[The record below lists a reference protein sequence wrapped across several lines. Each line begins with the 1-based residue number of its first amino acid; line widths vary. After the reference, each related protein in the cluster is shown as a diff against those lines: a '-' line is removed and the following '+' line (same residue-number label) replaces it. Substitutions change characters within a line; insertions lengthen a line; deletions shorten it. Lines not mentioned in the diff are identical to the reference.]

1 MAEAA
6 GCFPPI
12 YASFENGIIY
22 KYAKGRV
29 ISFHDIV
36 KPEVTQEFCQKL
48 YDLHHIDVDSLQLL
62 DRTGRP
68 AKFDKSPRPLDCMND
83 LIHQIPE
90 SLENPIWNDK
100 FQRQRQQLTDKVLK
114 DETEFIKASLEEVD
128 LPVTLVHNDFHPGNI
143 LIDDNSGTITFLDME
158 LSKFSYEYIDLSGIL
173 MQRDIQVHCGQVP
186 PDVPEITDEIR
197 LQYIM
202 AYEAVGVSRGH
213 ESGNAREGKHIDL
226 LKAQMCLIDFVNAG
240 YYMTAGMAWCA
251 LDGLEAFLDIM
262 EDFKGRYYKQKM
274 NISQLLDRIKQLSQC
289 PSVTK

>member
-6 GCFPPI
+6 GCFPLI
-12 YASFENGIIY
+12 YASFDNGIIY

-36 KPEVTQEFCQKL
+36 KPEVTQKFCQKL

-68 AKFDKSPRPLDCMND
+68 AKFDKSPSPLDFMND
-83 LIHQIPE
+83 LIHHIPE
-90 SLENPIWNDK
+90 SLVNPIWNDK

-128 LPVTLVHNDFHPGNI
+128 LPVTLVHNDLHPGNI
-143 LIDDNSGTITFLDME
+143 LIDDDSGTITFLDME
-158 LSKFSYEYIDLSGIL
+158 FSTFSYEYIDLSCIL
-173 MQRDIQVHCGQVP
+173 MHRDIQVHCGEDP
-186 PDVPEITDEIR
+186 IDVPEITEEIR
-197 LQYIM
+197 LQYVM

-213 ESGNAREGKHIDL
+213 ESGNARKGKNIDL
-226 LKAQMCLIDFVNAG
+226 LKAQMCLIDFINVG
-240 YYMTAGMAWCA
+240 YYMTAGMSWCA
-251 LDGLEAFLDIM
+251 VDGLEAFLDIM
-262 EDFKGRYYKQKM
+262 EDLKGRYYKQKM

-289 PSVTK
+289 SSVTK